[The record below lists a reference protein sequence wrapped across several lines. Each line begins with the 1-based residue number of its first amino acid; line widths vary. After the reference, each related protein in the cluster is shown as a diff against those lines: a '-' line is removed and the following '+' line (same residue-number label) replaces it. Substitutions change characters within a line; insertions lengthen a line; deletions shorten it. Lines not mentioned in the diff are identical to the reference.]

1 MLGAAFQMD
10 ELIADFVAESREML
24 EALGGEIVAWEA
36 NPDDRARLDSIFRFV
51 HTVKGNCGFFEFP
64 RLEALSHAAED
75 ALADVRA
82 GRRQPDGALVSAVL
96 AVIDRIGEMIA
107 AIESGAEMPEGDD
120 GALIEALEPG
130 AEGASVPA
138 ATAVAEQS
146 KGAAPRTIRLSVEL
160 LDRVMSTVSDMVL
173 ARNELARR
181 LRESPTDVP
190 VGGAFERLSTIIAE
204 MRDAITRTRMQ
215 RIENLFVAL
224 PRMVRDL
231 SAELGKQ
238 VLVDIEGGD
247 VELDREM
254 IEMIRD
260 PLTHIIRN
268 AVDHG
273 IEMPAE
279 RLKAGKREIG
289 ILSVSARQSG
299 NQILI
304 DIHDDG
310 RGIDGARLVENAVA
324 AGTLAKKDAAKLTPR
339 EQLALVFEAGLS
351 TAREVTAISGR
362 GVGMDVV
369 RSNVERI
376 GGIVEVD
383 SVPGQGTRMT
393 LRVPLTLTIIPALT
407 VSIGSQHF
415 AIPRAAIVE
424 IVRANGESVTLDR
437 LGGAGVATIR
447 GRRVPE
453 VALADVLGLQSEV
466 PDEERNLVVL
476 RPAGG
481 DVYALAVDRIHD
493 HEELVVKPAAPAVMA
508 TGLYAGTTLADDG
521 SPILLFDP
529 AGLAEVGGVR
539 LESQERAARVA
550 DGPAQVADKSV
561 EVLLFRGL
569 DGARRALRLA
579 IVDRIEE
586 VPLTAIK
593 HGAGQLR
600 VQLGESILPLAGVNG
615 DLPQISRRKG
625 DEPNEKVR
633 VFRLNDGVN
642 EIGYAFRDVVDL
654 SAIEHDVIPADNP
667 AEVSG
672 VTLIA
677 GEPAELIDAHWLF
690 SNHLGVAARAPSDQ
704 PLCRLPSSDPWM
716 QHMLRPIV
724 EAVGYRVVGDDH
736 EGDADLVIATE
747 ADAATAKGA
756 CKIVLRSD
764 PDAAGEKD
772 DTIYRY
778 DRAGLLMALKA
789 AGPGSGT
796 VKKRAGRSK

>member
-1 MLGAAFQMD
+1 MD
-10 ELIADFVAESREML
+10 DLIADFVAECREML

-36 NPDDRARLDSIFRFV
+36 EPDDRARLDSIFRFV

-82 GRRQPDGALVSAVL
+82 GRRHPDGQLVSAVL
-96 AVIDRIGEMIA
+96 AVIDRIAEMIA
-107 AIESGAEMPEGDD
+107 AIEAGEEMPAGDD
-120 GALIEALEPG
+120 SALIDALAPG
-130 AEGASVPA
+130 AEGVAAPLTAAAVEGQARAS
-138 ATAVAEQS
+138 S
-146 KGAAPRTIRLSVEL
+146 APRTIRLSVEL

-190 VGGAFERLSTIIAE
+190 VDGAFERLSAIIAD

-215 RIENLFVAL
+215 RIENLFVGL

-273 IEMPAE
+273 IEKPAE

-310 RGIDGARLVENAVA
+310 RGIDGKKLVEKAIS
-324 AGTLAKKDAAKLTPR
+324 AGIIEKADAAQLAPR
-339 EQLALVFEAGLS
+339 EQLALIFEPGLS
-351 TAREVTAISGR
+351 TAKEVTSISGR

-369 RSNVERI
+369 RSNIERI

-383 SVPGQGTRMT
+383 SRLGEGTRMT

-407 VSIGSQHF
+407 VSIDGQHF
-415 AIPRAAIVE
+415 AIPRSAIEE
-424 IVRANGESVTLDR
+424 IVRANGESVLLEH

-453 VALADVLGLQSEV
+453 ASLAEILGIESEV
-466 PDEERNLVVL
+466 DEQDRTLIVL

-481 DVYALAVDRIHD
+481 DLYALSVDRIHD

-529 AGLAEVGGVR
+529 AGLAQVGGIK
-539 LESQERAARVA
+539 LEMQERSARIA
-550 DGPAQVADKSV
+550 EGPAAAVSKSTA
-561 EVLLFRGL
+561 VLLFRSL
-569 DGARRALRLA
+569 DGSRRALRLA
-579 IVDRIEE
+579 VVDRIEE
-586 VPLTAIK
+586 VPVSAVK
-593 HGAGQLR
+593 EAAGQLR
-600 VQLGESILPLAGVNG
+600 VQVGQAILPLAGAAGAELG
-615 DLPQISRRKG
+615 DGKIRL
-625 DEPNEKVR
+625 
-633 VFRLNDGVN
+633 FRLNDGAH
-642 EIGYAFRDVVDL
+642 EMGYAFAEVIDFATIDK
-654 SAIEHDVIPADNP
+654 DVIHADRP
-667 AEVSG
+667 GEISG
-672 VTLIA
+672 VSLVN
-677 GEPAELIDAHWLF
+677 GEPAELVDPHWLF
-690 SNHLGVAARAPSDQ
+690 ANHVGATARPVE
-704 PLCRLPSSDPWM
+704 PLLCRLPTEDPWM
-716 QHMLRPIV
+716 QNMLRPIV
-724 EAVGYRVVGDDH
+724 EAAGYRVVGDEH
-736 EGDADLVIATE
+736 EGDADLVIA
-747 ADAATAKGA
+747 AAGKKVDAANA
-756 CKIVLRSD
+756 IYLRTE
-764 PDAAGEKD
+764 PEPKNKKD
-772 DTIYRY
+772 ESIYRY
-778 DRAGLLMALKA
+778 DRAGLLMALKS
-789 AGPGSGT
+789 AG
-796 VKKRAGRSK
+796 AGGGK

>member
-1 MLGAAFQMD
+1 MD
-10 ELIADFVAESREML
+10 DLIADFVAESREML

-36 NPDDRARLDSIFRFV
+36 NPDDRSRLDSIFRFV

-82 GRRQPDGALVSAVL
+82 GRRQPDAPLVSAVL
-96 AVIDRIGEMIA
+96 AVIDRIAEMIA
-107 AIESGAEMPEGDD
+107 TIESGGELPDGDD
-120 GALIEALEPG
+120 SDLIDALEPG
-130 AEGASVPA
+130 AEGAASPA
-138 ATAVAEQS
+138 ATAVTDQVR
-146 KGAAPRTIRLSVEL
+146 GTPPRTIRLSVEL

-181 LRESPTDVP
+181 LRESPTEVS
-190 VGGAFERLSTIIAE
+190 VGGAFERLSAIIAE

-231 SAELGKQ
+231 SGELGKQ

-273 IEMPAE
+273 IEMPAD

-289 ILSVSARQSG
+289 ILAVSARQSG

-304 DIHDDG
+304 DIEDDG
-310 RGIDGARLVENAVA
+310 RGIDGKKLVAKAIE
-324 AGTLAKKDAAKLTPR
+324 AGVLEKDDAAKLNPR
-339 EQLALVFEAGLS
+339 EQLALIFEAGLS
-351 TAREVTAISGR
+351 TAKEVTAISGR

-407 VSIGSQHF
+407 VSIGSHHF
-415 AIPRAAIVE
+415 AIPRSAIVE
-424 IVRANGESVTLDR
+424 IVRANGESVTLDS

-447 GRRVPE
+447 GKRVPE
-453 VALADVLGLQSEV
+453 VALADILGLESGIPEA
-466 PDEERNLVVL
+466 ERNLVVL

-493 HEELVVKPAAPAVMA
+493 HEELVVKPAAPQVMA

-529 AGLAEVGGVR
+529 AGLAEVGGVK
-539 LESQERAARVA
+539 LEAQERTARIA
-550 DGPAQVADKSV
+550 EGPAAVAAKAVS
-561 EVLLFRGL
+561 VLLFRGL
-569 DGARRALRLA
+569 DGGRRAIRLGV
-579 IVDRIEE
+579 VDRIEE
-586 VPLTAIK
+586 VPASAIK
-593 HGAGQLR
+593 PGAGQLR
-600 VQLGESILPLAGVNG
+600 VQLGEAILPLAGVNG
-615 DLPQISRRKG
+615 DLG
-625 DEPNEKVR
+625 DAKVR
-633 VFRLNDGVN
+633 VFRLNDGAH
-642 EIGYAFRDVVDL
+642 EIGYAFREVIDL
-654 SAIEHDVIPADNP
+654 STIDNEIIPADNP
-667 AEVSG
+667 GEISA
-672 VTLIA
+672 VTLIG
-677 GEPAELIDAHWLF
+677 GEPAELVDAHWLF
-690 SNHLGVAARAPSDQ
+690 AHHLGVAAGVASEQ
-704 PLCRLPSSDPWM
+704 PLCRLPSGDPWM
-716 QHMLRPIV
+716 QNMLRPIV
-724 EAVGYRVVGDDH
+724 EAVGYRVVGDEH
-736 EGDADLVIATE
+736 EGDADLIITGERE
-747 ADAATAKGA
+747 AVGKAARA
-756 CKIVLRSD
+756 IVLRAEREATGDS
-764 PDAAGEKD
+764 D

-789 AGPGSGT
+789 AGGQ
-796 VKKRAGRSK
+796 GR

>member
-1 MLGAAFQMD
+1 MD
-10 ELIADFVAESREML
+10 DLIADFVAECREML

-36 NPDDRARLDSIFRFV
+36 EPDDRARLDSIFRFV

-82 GRRQPDGALVSAVL
+82 GRRHPDGQLVSAVL
-96 AVIDRIGEMIA
+96 AVIDRIAEMIA
-107 AIESGAEMPEGDD
+107 AIEAGEEMPAGDD
-120 GALIEALEPG
+120 SALIDALAPG
-130 AEGASVPA
+130 AEGVAAPLTAAAVEGQARAS
-138 ATAVAEQS
+138 S
-146 KGAAPRTIRLSVEL
+146 APRTIRLSVEL

-190 VGGAFERLSTIIAE
+190 VDGAFERLSAIIAD

-215 RIENLFVAL
+215 RIENLFVGL

-273 IEMPAE
+273 IEKPAE

-310 RGIDGARLVENAVA
+310 RGIDGKKLVEKAIS
-324 AGTLAKKDAAKLTPR
+324 AGIIEKADAAQLAPR
-339 EQLALVFEAGLS
+339 EQLALIFEPGLS
-351 TAREVTAISGR
+351 TAKEVTSISGR

-369 RSNVERI
+369 RSNIERI

-383 SVPGQGTRMT
+383 SRLGEGTRMT

-407 VSIGSQHF
+407 VSIDGQHF
-415 AIPRAAIVE
+415 AIPRSAIEE
-424 IVRANGESVTLDR
+424 IVRANGESVLLEH

-453 VALADVLGLQSEV
+453 ASLAEILGIESDV
-466 PDEERNLVVL
+466 DEQDRTLIVL

-481 DVYALAVDRIHD
+481 DLYALSVDRIHD

-529 AGLAEVGGVR
+529 AGLAQVGGIK
-539 LESQERAARVA
+539 LEMQERSARIA
-550 DGPAQVADKSV
+550 EGPAAAVSKSTA
-561 EVLLFRGL
+561 VLLFRSL
-569 DGARRALRLA
+569 DGSRRALRLA
-579 IVDRIEE
+579 VVDRIEE
-586 VPLTAIK
+586 VPISAVK
-593 HGAGQLR
+593 EAAGQLR
-600 VQLGESILPLAGVNG
+600 VQVGQAILPLAGAAGAELG
-615 DLPQISRRKG
+615 DG
-625 DEPNEKVR
+625 KVR
-633 VFRLNDGVN
+633 LFRLNDGAH
-642 EIGYAFRDVVDL
+642 EMGYAF
-654 SAIEHDVIPADNP
+654 
-667 AEVSG
+667 AEVIDFATIDKEVIHADRPGEISG
-672 VTLIA
+672 VSLVN
-677 GEPAELIDAHWLF
+677 GEPAELVDPHWLF
-690 SNHLGVAARAPSDQ
+690 ANHVGATARPAEPL
-704 PLCRLPSSDPWM
+704 LCRLPTEDPWM
-716 QHMLRPIV
+716 QNMLRPIV
-724 EAVGYRVVGDDH
+724 EAAGYRVVGDEH
-736 EGDADLVIATE
+736 EGDADLVIA
-747 ADAATAKGA
+747 AAGKKVDAANA
-756 CKIVLRSD
+756 IYLRTE
-764 PDAAGEKD
+764 PEPKNKKD
-772 DTIYRY
+772 ESIYRY
-778 DRAGLLMALKA
+778 DRAGLLVALKS
-789 AGPGSGT
+789 AG
-796 VKKRAGRSK
+796 AGGGK